1 VTPEISPTSP
11 LALFRRLTKRQRTV
25 AVSAVPVVALFAV
38 GALAPLPFALAQPG
52 ITADVVGKSE
62 GKPVITVD
70 GEKTRQVGDREGKLL
85 MTTIGATPPGA
96 TVRLA
101 QVVENWVR
109 TDRAAMPVD
118 AVYPVGDDLREIQK
132 FNKGQMRKSQDDAV
146 KAALRYL
153 HKSPK
158 DVEVTLRLADVGGPS
173 AGLFFSLG
181 IIDKLGDDALTG
193 GKTIAG
199 TGTIKAGGEVG
210 PVGGVPLKTRAA
222 KRDGATVFLVPRAE
236 CADAKVETPKGLR
249 LVPVDDLKGAVAA
262 LKALKDGKKT
272 PSC

>member
-1 VTPEISPTSP
+1 MTPKLSPP
-11 LALFRRLTKRQRTV
+11 ALFRRLTKRQRTV
-25 AVSAVPVVALFAV
+25 VVSAVPVVALFAV
-38 GALAPLPFALAQPG
+38 AALAPLPFALAQPG
-52 ITADVVGKSE
+52 ITADVAGKSE
-62 GKPVITVD
+62 GKAVITVS
-70 GEKTRQVGDREGKLL
+70 GEKTRRVGDGEGKLL

-96 TVRLA
+96 TVRLP
-101 QVVENWVR
+101 QVVESWVR

-132 FNKGQMRKSQDDAV
+132 FNKDQMRESQDDAV
-146 KAALRYL
+146 QAALRYL
-153 HKSPK
+153 RKSPE

-181 IIDKLGDDALTG
+181 IVDKLGGDALTG
-193 GKTIAG
+193 GRTIAG

-236 CADAKVETPKGLR
+236 CADAQVETPKGLR
-249 LVPVDDLKGAVAA
+249 LVPVDDLRGAVKA
-262 LKALKDGKKT
+262 LKALKNKGNV